1 MSASRKKASKA
12 RALSVKP
19 QQAATTQ
26 PAGAS
31 EPPRSGLRLGQ
42 PPSTPAFA
50 ELYEKFFPLVWR
62 TARRMGVPD
71 GSLDDVCQE
80 VFIAI
85 HRKLPEFTGQSTVRT
100 WVFGF
105 IFNIVQVHHRS
116 QRRKSAYHR
125 STGDLVDPDTLTD
138 QRPSADERMR
148 SAEAAGMAH
157 RALDRLSDDKRAVFV
172 MSELEGLS
180 ATEIASALGLNVHT
194 VYTRLRTARK
204 EFQRLVRQQAVGKA

>member
-1 MSASRKKASKA
+1 
-12 RALSVKP
+12 
-19 QQAATTQ
+19 
-26 PAGAS
+26 
-31 EPPRSGLRLGQ
+31 LRLGQ
-42 PPSTPAFA
+42 AAAGFPDGVPAFA

-62 TARRMGVPD
+62 TARRMGVAD
-71 GSLDDVCQE
+71 AALDDICQE

-116 QRRKSAYHR
+116 QRRKSTHYRAV
-125 STGDLVDPDTLTD
+125 GDLVDPDTLTD
-138 QRPSADERMR
+138 HKQPSADERMR

-157 RALDRLSDDKRAVFV
+157 RALDRLADDKRAVFV

-204 EFQRLVRQQAVGKA
+204 EFQRLVRQQAVGKV